1 MSLRKLLTLFIVLM
15 ALGTTSSWAS
25 CTRLSSPTVMLDMVV
40 GRVVV
45 PPDLPVGS
53 VILTRDWTMSAPGG
67 ASYRCTSGT
76 NRFAAKIVSPG
87 ATDLGNKI
95 YSFRPGYITPP
106 TIPSKGR
113 ALRWRLSKPRQPPA
127 AAPWRRVS
135 TPPTTGRAAVTR
147 SSKPI

>member
-76 NRFAAKIVSPG
+76 NRHAFQPRRRNGK
-87 ATDLGNKI
+87 
-95 YSFRPGYITPP
+95 Y
-106 TIPSKGR
+106 
-113 ALRWRLSKPRQPPA
+113 RLS
-127 AAPWRRVS
+127 RRLFV
-135 TPPTTGRAAVTR
+135 PG
-147 SSKPI
+147 I

>member
-87 ATDLGNKI
+87 ACI
-95 YSFRPGYITPP
+95 
-106 TIPSKGR
+106 
-113 ALRWRLSKPRQPPA
+113 ALRLSIQG
-127 AAPWRRVS
+127 RVS
-135 TPPTTGRAAVTR
+135 G
-147 SSKPI
+147 